1 MYMRYVT
8 EYERGREDEMIE
20 RIKNKYRT
28 ARIIEV
34 RNVAE
39 GNYII
44 YEVDESEK
52 YIVEKLREI
61 REEILDRWIA
71 GEDVSSLK
79 ELYLQL
85 RQKFR
90 EGG

>member
-1 MYMRYVT
+1 MRYVT